1 MTRLPALRLYYGLE
15 FFLSMP
21 TWIVISV
28 YIVRGLHL
36 SPLQLVLMGTAM
48 EAAVFAF
55 EVPTGVVA
63 DTYSRRLSLVIGF
76 VGMGLA
82 WMLVGIVSSPL
93 LVIVLWAIWGI
104 SYTFTSGAYQAWL
117 ADEVGVDALGPAL
130 LRGAR
135 IGFAG
140 SLVGLVA
147 LVGLS
152 IVSLR
157 VSVIAG
163 GAITLACGVVAA
175 FAMPETGFSRR
186 PRSERAAPWAE
197 LAATAAAGARFVRA
211 RTLILLLIASEV
223 FAGMSSEAYDR
234 LRDAHV
240 LRDIGLP
247 SRISLAP
254 AVWFGIV
261 AAVAMLFGF
270 AAVGVLLRR
279 VERRGTREVARA
291 LVALL
296 AVVFVAELLFA
307 RVGAFG
313 LALAAMLVVSLA
325 RSLLGPVYMIWLN
338 QQITDSSVRATV
350 ISISGQADAIGQAA
364 GGPALG
370 AIGNAWGIR
379 AALTAGAL
387 VLLPALGF
395 YGRALGH
402 DGREPELEALPAPS
416 PVAG

>member
-1 MTRLPALRLYYGLE
+1 VKRLPALRVYYGLE
-15 FFLSMP
+15 FLLSMP

-28 YIVRGLHL
+28 FIVRGLHM

-48 EAAVFAF
+48 EAAVFLF

-82 WMLVGIVSSPL
+82 WMLVGVVSSPT
-93 LVIVLWAIWGI
+93 LVIVLWAVWGV

-117 ADEVGVDALGPAL
+117 ADEIGIDALAPAL

-140 SLVGLVA
+140 SLAGLAA

-152 IVSLR
+152 TVSLR
-157 VSVIAG
+157 ASVIAG
-163 GAITLACGVVAA
+163 GAITLVCGLAAAVV
-175 FAMPETGFSRR
+175 MPEDGFTRR
-186 PRSERAAPWAE
+186 PRAERMAPWSE
-197 LAATAAAGARFVRA
+197 LAATASAGARFVRA
-211 RTLILLLIASEV
+211 RTLILLLVASEV

-234 LRDAHV
+234 LKDAHV

-247 SRISLAP
+247 SRVSLAP
-254 AVWFGIV
+254 AVWFGLV
-261 AAVAMLFGF
+261 AAGAMLFGF
-270 AAVGVLLRR
+270 FAVGILLRR
-279 VERRGTREVARA
+279 VERRGTREVARL

-296 AVVFVAELLFA
+296 AVVFVTELLFA
-307 RVGAFG
+307 RAGAFG
-313 LALAAMLVVSLA
+313 LALAAMLAISLA

-370 AIGNAWGIR
+370 VIGNAWGIR

-387 VLLPALGF
+387 ILLPALGF

-402 DGREPELEALPAPS
+402 DGREPELDALPTP
-416 PVAG
+416 

>member
-1 MTRLPALRLYYGLE
+1 VRRLPALRVFYGLE
-15 FFLSMP
+15 LFLSMP

-28 YIVRGLHL
+28 YIVRGLHM

-48 EAAVFAF
+48 EAAVFLF

-76 VGMGLA
+76 LGMGLA
-82 WMLVGIVSSPL
+82 WMLVGVVGSPT
-93 LVIVLWAIWGI
+93 LVIVLWAIWGA

-117 ADEVGVDALGPAL
+117 ADEIGIEALGPAL

-140 SLVGLVA
+140 SVVGLAA

-152 IVSLR
+152 VVSLR
-157 VSVIAG
+157 ASVIAG
-163 GAITLACGVVAA
+163 GAITFACGVATALV
-175 FAMPETGFSRR
+175 MPEGGFTRR
-186 PRSERAAPWAE
+186 PRDERAAPWSE
-197 LAATAAAGARFVRA
+197 LVATASAGARFVRA
-211 RTLILLLIASEV
+211 RTLILLLVASEI

-234 LRDAHV
+234 LKDAHV

-247 SRISLAP
+247 TRVALAP
-254 AVWFGIV
+254 AVWFGLV
-261 AAVAMLFGF
+261 AAAALIFGF
-270 AAVGVLLRR
+270 FAVGILIRR
-279 VERRGTREVARA
+279 VERRGTREVAQA

-313 LALAAMLVVSLA
+313 IALAAMLVISLA

-387 VLLPALGF
+387 VLLPALGL

-402 DGREPELEALPAPS
+402 DGSEPELEALAAP
-416 PVAG
+416 

>member
-1 MTRLPALRLYYGLE
+1 VKRLPALRVYFGLE
-15 FFLSMP
+15 FFLAMP

-28 YIVRGLHL
+28 YIVRSLHM

-48 EAAVFAF
+48 EAAVFLF

-76 VGMGLA
+76 VGMGFA
-82 WMLVGIVSSPL
+82 WMLVGVVNSPAF
-93 LVIVLWAIWGI
+93 VIALWALWGV

-117 ADEVGVDALGPAL
+117 ADEIGVDALGPAL

-140 SLVGLVA
+140 SLVGLAA

-152 IVSLR
+152 TVSLR
-157 VSVIAG
+157 ASVIAG
-163 GAITLACGVVAA
+163 GAITLACGIVAA
-175 FAMPETGFSRR
+175 VVMPEAGFARR
-186 PRSERAAPWAE
+186 PHADRASPWSELVAK
-197 LAATAAAGARFVRA
+197 AAAGARFVRA
-211 RTLILLLIASEV
+211 RTLLLLLVASEV

-234 LRDAHV
+234 LKDAHV

-247 SRISLAP
+247 ARISLAP

-261 AAVAMLFGF
+261 AAAAMLFGF
-270 AAVGVLLRR
+270 FAVGVLLRR
-279 VERRGTREVARA
+279 VEHRGTREVAKA

-296 AVVFVAELLFA
+296 ALVFVSELLFA
-307 RVGAFG
+307 RAGAFG
-313 LALAAMLVVSLA
+313 LALGGMLAISLA

-395 YGRALGH
+395 YGRALRH
-402 DGREPELEALPAPS
+402 DGREPELDALPTPT
-416 PVAG
+416 

>member
-1 MTRLPALRLYYGLE
+1 MRLPALRVYYGLE

-28 YIVRGLHL
+28 YIVRGLHM

-48 EAAVFAF
+48 EAAVFLF

-63 DTYSRRLSLVIGF
+63 DTYSRRLSLVVGF

-82 WMLVGIVSSPL
+82 WMLVGIVTSPV
-93 LVIVLWAIWGI
+93 LVIVLWAAWGA

-117 ADEVGVDALGPAL
+117 ADEIGIDALGPAL

-140 SLVGLVA
+140 SIVGLAA

-152 IVSLR
+152 TVSLR
-157 VSVIAG
+157 ASVVVG

-175 FAMPETGFSRR
+175 IVMPEDGFSRR
-186 PRSERAAPWAE
+186 PRSERGAPWTE
-197 LAATAAAGARFVRA
+197 LVETASAGARFVRA
-211 RTLILLLIASEV
+211 RTLMLLLVASEV

-234 LRDAHV
+234 LKDAHV

-247 SRISLAP
+247 ARISLAP
-254 AVWFGIV
+254 AVWFGLV
-261 AAVAMLFGF
+261 AAAAMLFGF
-270 AAVGVLLRR
+270 FAVGILLRR
-279 VERRGTREVARA
+279 VERRGTLEVARV

-296 AVVFVAELLFA
+296 AVVFVTELLFA
-307 RVGAFG
+307 RAGVFG
-313 LALAAMLVVSLA
+313 LALAAMLVISLA

-350 ISISGQADAIGQAA
+350 ISIAGQADAVGQAA

-379 AALTAGAL
+379 AALTAGAF
-387 VLLPALGF
+387 VLLPAIGF
-395 YGRALGH
+395 YGRALRH
-402 DGREPELEALPAPS
+402 DGREPELEALPTP
-416 PVAG
+416 

>member
-1 MTRLPALRLYYGLE
+1 VKRLPALRVYYGLE
-15 FFLSMP
+15 LFLSMP

-28 YIVRGLHL
+28 YIVRGLHM

-48 EAAVFAF
+48 EAAVFLF

-82 WMLVGIVSSPL
+82 SMLVGIVSSPT
-93 LVIVLWAIWGI
+93 LVIVLWAVWGA

-117 ADEVGVDALGPAL
+117 ADEIGIDALGPAL

-140 SLVGLVA
+140 SLLGLVA
-147 LVGLS
+147 LIGLS
-152 IVSLR
+152 TISLR
-157 VSVIAG
+157 ASVVAG

-175 FAMPETGFSRR
+175 FAMPEDGFSRK
-186 PRSERAAPWAE
+186 PRGERLAPWSE
-197 LAATAAAGARFVRA
+197 LVATASAGARFVRA
-211 RTLILLLIASEV
+211 RTLVLLLIASEV

-234 LRDAHV
+234 LKDAHV

-247 SRISLAP
+247 ARISLAP
-254 AVWFGIV
+254 TVWFGLV
-261 AAVAMLFGF
+261 AAAATLFGF
-270 AAVGVLLRR
+270 FAVGVLLHR
-279 VERRGTREVARA
+279 VERRGTREIARA
-291 LVALL
+291 LVALM

-307 RVGAFG
+307 RAGVFG
-313 LALAAMLVVSLA
+313 LALAGMLVISLA

-370 AIGNAWGIR
+370 ALGNAWGIR

-395 YGRALGH
+395 YGRALRH
-402 DGREPELEALPAPS
+402 DGREPELEALPTA
-416 PVAG
+416 